1 MQDYKKKYFKYK
13 QKYVNLKKQF
23 GGIILPVIGDRTQN
37 SVTGNLRSIKQLY
50 NLDTQFASREEL
62 SKPTGDGPQ
71 HIITRKLFLSDK
83 YPQYLFLYEDDDV
96 GNYTVYYR
104 NKLVEITNAELDTFK
119 PTSFFNIG
127 LTNPIAVYPI

>member
-1 MQDYKKKYFKYK
+1 MQDYKKKYLKYK
-13 QKYVNLKKQF
+13 QKYINLKKQF

-37 SVTGNLRSIKQLY
+37 SVTGNLPSIKELY
-50 NLDTQFASREEL
+50 NLDTHFATREEL

-71 HIITRKLFLSDK
+71 QIITRKLFLSDK

-96 GNYTVYYR
+96 GNYIVYYK
-104 NKLVEITNAELDTFK
+104 NKPAEITNANLDTFE

-127 LTNPIAVYPI
+127 LKNPIAVYPI